1 MMMSNAS
8 TERHLGR
15 HPAETPPAMLCE
27 RIAGR
32 QAWRRD
38 TLTAADWTV
47 AIPPDCLAE
56 LRAALAA
63 LRHNPLPL
71 FLLDPGDFALDACR
85 ALMGRVRTMLDDGIM
100 FAVLDRLPMGEMS
113 RDESVMLYWLLAS
126 LVARPVAQKLD
137 GTMVYVVRDTGAV
150 LAPGSGI
157 RPTVTNVDLTFHN
170 DNSYNQT
177 PPDYVALFCQQ
188 RAREGGI
195 SRVMSVAT
203 VHNELL
209 AQPALLARLY
219 RPFWYDRHREHAP
232 DEPTTFAAPVFEYDG
247 RLKARLALLEINGGY
262 ALRGAAMDD
271 ETQAALAAVRAVFER
286 PELRVELDFQPGQI
300 QLVNNRATGHARTNF
315 IDHEAPEQRRQLVRL
330 WLRDHG
336 ARGYRG

>member
-1 MMMSNAS
+1 MMD
-8 TERHLGR
+8 TVTLERR
-15 HPAETPPAMLCE
+15 SAPAMLRE

-32 QAWRRD
+32 AAWVRD
-38 TLTAADWTV
+38 TIGPDDWTV
-47 AIPPDCLAE
+47 TIPPDCLAE

-63 LRHNPLPL
+63 LRRDPLPL
-71 FLLDPGDFALDACR
+71 FLLRPEDFVLDGCR
-85 ALMGRVRTMLDDGIM
+85 ALMRRVHAMLDDGIR
-100 FAVLDRLPMGEMS
+100 FAVLDRLPMDEMS
-113 RDESVMLYWLLAS
+113 RDESTMLYWLLAS
-126 LVARPVAQKLD
+126 LVARPVAQKRD
-137 GTMVYVVRDTGAV
+137 GTMLFVVRDTGAT

-170 DNSYNQT
+170 DNSYNET

-209 AQPALLARLY
+209 AQPALLERLY

-232 DEPTTFAAPVFEYDG
+232 DEPSTFAAPVFEYDG
-247 RLKARLALLEINGGY
+247 TLKARLALLEIGAGY
-262 ALRGAAMDD
+262 TLRGETMD
-271 ETQAALAAVRAVFER
+271 EEAKAALDAVRAVFER

-300 QLVNNRATGHARTNF
+300 QFVNNRATGHARTNF
-315 IDHEAPEQRRQLVRL
+315 VDDEAPERRRQLIRL
-330 WLRDHG
+330 WLRD
-336 ARGYRG
+336 RGRRVYRG